1 MYELMRFIALALLIL
16 AASSS
21 LNLSA
26 RPLAE
31 IRSSTTLSLCANP
44 NALPHASDNPDTPGF
59 QVEIARALAKN
70 MGVQL
75 RIDWIVPR
83 MRAATVDCDILL
95 DTIALPEVQGPRF
108 RLSHAYQ
115 KSGVALGL
123 RRGEDGIHGF
133 ADLKPGQRV
142 GVMTNSVASVLLGKR
157 GLTIVPYAFEDEMV
171 DDLAKGDLQA
181 AACSPAPVAY
191 YRHMHPEAGLSLV
204 HAYDDEPELR
214 WNLAIGMRRADDPLV
229 AAVNQ
234 ALDQLLA
241 DGTIKA
247 IYAKYGVEHRQ
258 P

>member
-1 MYELMRFIALALLIL
+1 MNEVMRLVALALLIL
-16 AASSS
+16 VASLS

-31 IRSSTTLSLCANP
+31 IKSRDTLSLCANP

-75 RIDWIVPR
+75 QINWIVPR

-95 DTIALPEVQGPRF
+95 DTIALPEVQGPRI
-108 RLSHAYQ
+108 RLSHPYQ
-115 KSGVALGL
+115 KSGVGLGL
-123 RRGEDGIHGF
+123 ARGTEGIHGF
-133 ADLKPGQRV
+133 GDLKPGQRV
-142 GVMTNSVASVLLGKR
+142 GVMTNSVASVLLVKR
-157 GLTIVPYAFEDEMV
+157 GLSIVPYAFEDEMV
-171 DDLAKGDLQA
+171 NDLAKGDLQA
-181 AACSPAPVAY
+181 AASSPASVAY
-191 YRHMHPEAGLSLV
+191 YRHKHPEAGLSFV
-204 HAYDDEPELR
+204 NAYDDEPELR

-229 AAVNQ
+229 DAVNQ
-234 ALDQLLA
+234 ALDQLIA
-241 DGTIKA
+241 DGTIKV

>member
-1 MYELMRFIALALLIL
+1 MGEFMRLMAVALLIL
-16 AASSS
+16 AASLS

-31 IRSSTTLSLCANP
+31 IQSQGTLSLCANP

-59 QVEIARALAKN
+59 QIEIARALAKN

-75 RIDWIVPR
+75 QIDWIIPR

-95 DTIALPEVQGPRF
+95 DTIALPEVQGPRL

-115 KSGVALGL
+115 KSGVGLGL
-123 RRGEDGIHGF
+123 ARGTDGIHGF
-133 ADLKPGQRV
+133 GDLKPGQRV
-142 GVMTNSVASVLLGKR
+142 GVMTNSVASVLLLKR
-157 GLTIVPYAFEDEMV
+157 GLSIVPYAFEDEMV
-171 DDLAKGDLQA
+171 NDLAKGDLLA

-191 YRHMHPEAGLSLV
+191 YRHMHPEAGLSFV

-229 AAVNQ
+229 GAVNQ